1 MASVKD
7 LKWGITGGSGQLA
20 RSLVNFLNQRE
31 IPHIAW
37 SRADLDI
44 SDLTAINRIKESKI
58 SVLINCAAWTDVD
71 GAEDETKKAL
81 LVNKVGAENLALAAR
96 ELEIPLIHIS
106 TDYVFSGNGQRPW
119 KVNDDTVPTTQYGM
133 TKLMGEEAI
142 RDIWPDKGIILRTAW
157 LYGPYGK
164 NFAKTILRKILG
176 TKDSIRVV
184 NDQLGQ
190 PTSTVDL
197 AKQILRCIDLECP
210 PGIYHATNS
219 GEASWW
225 EFASELAN
233 LCGVDG
239 NRIQAVT
246 SKEFA
251 SKAKR
256 PTYSVLDLSDWDR
269 LGIEPMQDWRGALV
283 EIFPEIQK
291 AVEVELQHG

>member
-20 RSLVNFLNQRE
+20 KSLVNLLNQRE

-44 SDLTAINRIKESKI
+44 SDLTAINKIKESKI

-81 LVNKVGAENLALAAR
+81 LVNKVGAENVALAAR

-106 TDYVFSGNGQRPW
+106 TDYVFSGNVQRPW
-119 KVNDDTVPTTQYGM
+119 KVNDDTGPTTQYGI

-142 RDIWPDKGIILRTAW
+142 KDIWPDKGIILRTAW

-210 PGIYHATNS
+210 PGTYHATNS

-233 LCGVDG
+233 LCEVDG

>member
-7 LKWGITGGSGQLA
+7 LRWGITGGSGQLA
-20 RSLVNFLNQRE
+20 KSLVNLLNQRE

-44 SDLTAINRIKESKI
+44 SDLTAINKIKESKI

-239 NRIQAVT
+239 NRIQALT

-283 EIFPEIQK
+283 GIFPEIQK

>member
-7 LKWGITGGSGQLA
+7 LRWGITGGSGQLA
-20 RSLVNFLNQRE
+20 KSLVNLLNQQE

-37 SRADLDI
+37 SRTDLDI
-44 SDLTAINRIKESKI
+44 SDLTAINKIKESKI

-96 ELEIPLIHIS
+96 DLEIPLIHIS
-106 TDYVFSGNGQRPW
+106 TDYVFSGNEKRPW
-119 KVNDDTVPTTQYGM
+119 KVNDDTIPTTQYGM

-142 RDIWPDKGIILRTAW
+142 RNIWPNKGIILRTAW

-164 NFAKTILRKILG
+164 NFAKTILRKILS
-176 TKDSIRVV
+176 TQSPIRVV

-190 PTSTVDL
+190 PTSTLDL
-197 AKQILRCIDLECP
+197 AKQIVRCIDLECP
-210 PGIYHATNS
+210 PGTYHATNS

-225 EFASELAN
+225 EFASELAS
-233 LCGVDG
+233 LCGVER

-256 PTYSVLDLSDWDR
+256 PTYSVLDLSDWGR

>member
-7 LKWGITGGSGQLA
+7 IKWGITGGSGQLA
-20 RSLVNFLNQRE
+20 KSLVNLLNQRE
-31 IPHIAW
+31 IPHTAW
-37 SRADLDI
+37 SRADLDT
-44 SDLTAINRIKESKI
+44 SDLTAINKIKESKI

-81 LVNKVGAENLALAAR
+81 LVNKLGAENVALAAK

-119 KVNDDTVPTTQYGM
+119 KVNDDTGPTTQYGI

-142 RDIWPDKGIILRTAW
+142 KDIWPDKGIILRTAW

-176 TKDSIRVV
+176 TKDPIRVV

-210 PGIYHATNS
+210 PGTYHATNS

-233 LCGVDG
+233 LCEVDG

-291 AVEVELQHG
+291 AVELELQHG

>member
-7 LKWGITGGSGQLA
+7 LRWGITGGSGQLA
-20 RSLVNFLNQRE
+20 KSLVNLLNQRE

-44 SDLTAINRIKESKI
+44 SDLTAINKIKESKI

-81 LVNKVGAENLALAAR
+81 LANKVGAENVALAAR
-96 ELEIPLIHIS
+96 ELEIPLIYIS

-142 RDIWPDKGIILRTAW
+142 RDIWPNQGIILRTAW

-164 NFAKTILRKILG
+164 NFAKTILKKILN
-176 TKDSIRVV
+176 TKDPIRVV

-197 AKQILRCIDLECP
+197 AKQIVRCIDLECP
-210 PGIYHATNS
+210 PGTYHATNS

-225 EFASELAN
+225 EFASALAN

-239 NRIQAVT
+239 NRIEAVT

-291 AVEVELQHG
+291 AVEMELQHG

>member
-1 MASVKD
+1 VASVKD
-7 LKWGITGGSGQLA
+7 IKWGITGGSGQLA
-20 RSLVNFLNQRE
+20 KSLVNLLNQRG

-44 SDLTAINRIKESKI
+44 SDLTAINKMKESKI
-58 SVLINCAAWTDVD
+58 SVLVNCAAWTNVD

-81 LVNKVGAENLALAAR
+81 LVNKLGAENVGLAAR

-106 TDYVFSGNGQRPW
+106 TDYVFSGIGQRPW
-119 KVNDDTVPTTQYGM
+119 KVDDDTVPTTQYGM

-142 RDIWPDKGIILRTAW
+142 KDIWPDKGIILRTAW

-164 NFAKTILRKILG
+164 NFAKTILKKILS

-197 AKQILRCIDLECP
+197 AKQIVRCIDLECP
-210 PGIYHATNS
+210 PGTYHATNS

-239 NRIQAVT
+239 NLIQAVT

-256 PTYSVLDLSDWDR
+256 PTYSVLDLSDWGR

-283 EIFPEIQK
+283 GIFPEIQK

>member
-7 LKWGITGGSGQLA
+7 IKWGITGGSGQLA
-20 RSLVNFLNQRE
+20 KSLVNLLNQRG

-44 SDLTAINRIKESKI
+44 SDLTAINKIKESKI
-58 SVLINCAAWTDVD
+58 SVLVNCAGWTNVD

-81 LVNKVGAENLALAAR
+81 LVNKLGAENVGLAAR

-119 KVNDDTVPTTQYGM
+119 KVDDDTVPTTQYGM

-142 RDIWPDKGIILRTAW
+142 KDVWPDKGIILRTAW
-157 LYGPYGK
+157 LYGPHGK
-164 NFAKTILRKILG
+164 NFAKTILKKILS

-197 AKQILRCIDLECP
+197 AKQIVRCIDLECP
-210 PGIYHATNS
+210 PGTYHATNS

-233 LCGVDG
+233 LCGVES

-256 PTYSVLDLSDWDR
+256 PTYSVLDLSDWGR

-283 EIFPEIQK
+283 GIFPEIQK

>member
-1 MASVKD
+1 VASIKD
-7 LKWGITGGSGQLA
+7 LRWGITGGSGQLA
-20 RSLVNFLNQRE
+20 KSLVNLLNQRE

-44 SDLTAINRIKESKI
+44 SDLTAINKIKESKI
-58 SVLINCAAWTDVD
+58 SVLVNCAAWTDVD

-81 LVNKVGAENLALAAR
+81 LVNKVGAENVALAAR
-96 ELEIPLIHIS
+96 ELEIPLVHIS
-106 TDYVFSGNGQRPW
+106 TDYVFSGNGQRHW

-142 RDIWPDKGIILRTAW
+142 RDTWPDKGIILRTAW

-164 NFAKTILRKILG
+164 NFAKTILRKILS
-176 TKDSIRVV
+176 TKDPIRVV

-190 PTSTVDL
+190 PTSTVEL

-210 PGIYHATNS
+210 PGTYHATNS

-225 EFASELAN
+225 KFASELAN

-291 AVEVELQHG
+291 AVEVELQNG

>member
-7 LKWGITGGSGQLA
+7 LRWGITGGSGQLA
-20 RSLVNFLNQRE
+20 KSLVDLLNQRE

-239 NRIQAVT
+239 NRIQALT

-283 EIFPEIQK
+283 GIFPEIQK

>member
-7 LKWGITGGSGQLA
+7 LRWGITGGSGQLA
-20 RSLVNFLNQRE
+20 KSLVNLLKQRE

-44 SDLTAINRIKESKI
+44 SDLTAINKIKESKI

-71 GAEDETKKAL
+71 GAEAETKKAL
-81 LVNKVGAENLALAAR
+81 LVNKLGAENVALAAR

-119 KVNDDTVPTTQYGM
+119 KVSDDTVPTTQYGM
-133 TKLMGEEAI
+133 TKLMGEVAI

-164 NFAKTILRKILG
+164 NFAKTILRKIIS

-184 NDQLGQ
+184 NDQIGQ
-190 PTSTVDL
+190 PTSTVEL
-197 AKQILRCIDLECP
+197 AKQILRCMDIECP
-210 PGIYHATNS
+210 PGTYHATNS

-256 PTYSVLDLSDWDR
+256 PTYSVLDLSDWGR
-269 LGIEPMQDWRGALV
+269 LGIESMQDWRGALV
-283 EIFPEIQK
+283 EAFPEIRK
-291 AVEVELQHG
+291 AVEVELQNG

>member
-7 LKWGITGGSGQLA
+7 IKWGITGGSGQLA
-20 RSLVNFLNQRE
+20 KSLVNLLNHCG
-31 IPHIAW
+31 IPNVVW
-37 SRADLDI
+37 SREDLDI
-44 SDLTAINRIKESKI
+44 SDFTSLEKIKKSKI

-81 LVNKVGAENLALAAR
+81 LVNKVGAENVALAAR

-142 RDIWPDKGIILRTAW
+142 RDVWPDKGIILRTAW

-164 NFAKTILRKILG
+164 NFAKTILRKILS
-176 TKDSIRVV
+176 TKDPIRVV

>member
-7 LKWGITGGSGQLA
+7 IKWGITGGSGQLA
-20 RSLVNFLNQRE
+20 KSLVNLLNQRG

-44 SDLTAINRIKESKI
+44 SDLTAINKIKESKI
-58 SVLINCAAWTDVD
+58 SVLVNCAAWTNVD

-81 LVNKVGAENLALAAR
+81 LVNKLGAENVGLAAR

-106 TDYVFSGNGQRPW
+106 TDYVFSGVGQRPW
-119 KVNDDTVPTTQYGM
+119 KVDDDTVPTTQYGM

-142 RDIWPDKGIILRTAW
+142 KDIWPDKGIILRTAW

-164 NFAKTILRKILG
+164 NFAKTILKKILS

-197 AKQILRCIDLECP
+197 AKQIVRCIDLECP
-210 PGIYHATNS
+210 PGTYHATNS

-239 NRIQAVT
+239 NLIQAVT

-256 PTYSVLDLSDWDR
+256 PTYSVLDLSDWGR

-283 EIFPEIQK
+283 GIFPEIQK

>member
-7 LKWGITGGSGQLA
+7 LRWGITGGSGQLA
-20 RSLVNFLNQRE
+20 KSLVNLLNQRE

-44 SDLTAINRIKESKI
+44 SDLTAINKIKESKI

-81 LVNKVGAENLALAAR
+81 LVNKLGAENVALAAR

-142 RDIWPDKGIILRTAW
+142 RDIWPDEGIILRTAW

-164 NFAKTILRKILG
+164 NFAKTILRKILS
-176 TKDSIRVV
+176 TKDPIRVV

-190 PTSTVDL
+190 PTSTIEL
-197 AKQILRCIDLECP
+197 AKQVLRCIDLKCP
-210 PGIYHATNS
+210 PGTYHATNS

-256 PTYSVLDLSDWDR
+256 PNYSVLDLSDWDR
-269 LGIEPMQDWRGALV
+269 LGIESMQDWRGALV
-283 EIFPEIQK
+283 EAFPEIRK
-291 AVEVELQHG
+291 AVEVELQNG